1 VLLKPEVLD
10 RLLLSKSFLDRIR
23 FQPAAVHDRHKLAA
37 NIIAAHDAAELAIA
51 AIAHERGCSPA
62 NGGKT
67 YLMDYFDPIEKTT
80 EIPVHGR
87 DYFRQ
92 LNGVRSL
99 LKHQGLYP
107 DAKQWARVAETVF
120 ECRLVFSPLSFPLQS
135 CGGPY
140 ILSTNPGCRGQ
151 P

>member
-1 VLLKPEVLD
+1 MPPKPEVLD

-23 FQPAAVHDRHKLAA
+23 FQPVAVHDRHTLAA

-51 AIAHERGCSPA
+51 AIADELGCALA
-62 NGGKT
+62 NAGKT

-80 EIPVHGR
+80 SIGVHGR
-87 DYFRQ
+87 EYSRQ

-107 DAKQWARVAETVF
+107 DAKQWARVAESVHQHVTKW
-120 ECRLVFSPLSFPLQS
+120 CL
-135 CGGPY
+135 
-140 ILSTNPGCRGQ
+140 
-151 P
+151 